1 MTANL
6 CPVCRSVIPTDAQRC
21 SVCGA
26 ALDEWDARAPPVRP
40 PTEGRPASALWLD
53 DPVAP
58 PHPPEPADEPEAAPL
73 SITLREIDL
82 PPPPEVLAG
91 PPSPRPPTS
100 AEGLVMSD
108 PEPPLITEAAQLAL
122 NKTARRATVRRE
134 RLLGE
139 SAAGVA
145 APTVPEVLVL
155 DADDTARDQI
165 CSLLRA
171 FGFGVHAANDAGKA
185 SALVAS
191 RAFAAAFVDIAL
203 DGADGGAGID
213 LCKHVRNASRRRGG
227 APTLLVLVAA
237 QLPPTDRVRA
247 DLAGCDEVILKPV
260 TRGSVARV
268 LDSHHIVLPSDLR
281 RA

>member
-1 MTANL
+1 MTASL

-26 ALDEWDARAPPVRP
+26 ALGDWDARAPPVRP
-40 PTEGRPASALWLD
+40 PTQGRPASALWLD

-58 PHPPEPADEPEAAPL
+58 PRPPEPADEPEAAPL

-82 PPPPEVLAG
+82 PPPVLAG
-91 PPSPRPPTS
+91 PPSPRPPTA

-108 PEPPLITEAAQLAL
+108 PELPPITEAAQLAL
-122 NKTARRATVRRE
+122 NRTARRAFVRRE

-139 SAAGVA
+139 SAASVA

-171 FGFGVHAANDAGKA
+171 FGFGVHAVNDPGKA
-185 SALVAS
+185 SALAAS

-237 QLPPTDRVRA
+237 QLRPIDRVRA
-247 DLAGCDEVILKPV
+247 ALAGCDEVILKPV

-268 LDSHHIVLPSDLR
+268 LDSHHIVLPSDSR